1 MKFIEKV
8 FSVKNENNRKV
19 IRLAGIKVKIKKQKT
34 TNLALEKRISC
45 LESQIQKLQT
55 NCSRLL
61 KFVPKT
67 HLKLLEFHI
76 VEHCNLNCKSCV
88 HFSPLADEE
97 FLDIDTF
104 TKDIQRMAE
113 LSGGDVDTINIFGGE
128 PLLHP
133 QLIDFLK
140 ISREYFKSTKIQ
152 LVTNGILLLSQNNE
166 FWQACNQNSI
176 VISMTKYPINLD
188 YDLINKKAKDF
199 NVEIK
204 FFSADKKDSQWHF
217 PLDFEGK
224 QDSVTNFLNCQ
235 EANNCSNVYKGKFY
249 ICPIASNMRH
259 FNQYFNTNIPITEDD
274 YIDIYKVNDIKEIL
288 NFCSKPTPICEYCN
302 INDRTFNHK
311 WEVSKKDIKEWT

>member
-1 MKFIEKV
+1 
-8 FSVKNENNRKV
+8 
-19 IRLAGIKVKIKKQKT
+19 
-34 TNLALEKRISC
+34 
-45 LESQIQKLQT
+45 
-55 NCSRLL
+55 
-61 KFVPKT
+61 
-67 HLKLLEFHI
+67 
-76 VEHCNLNCKSCV
+76 
-88 HFSPLADEE
+88 
-97 FLDIDTF
+97 
-104 TKDIQRMAE
+104 MAE

-249 ICPIASNMRH
+249 ICPIASNRAN
-259 FNQYFNTNIPITEDD
+259 FTFALLLAICVILTNISIQ
-274 YIDIYKVNDIKEIL
+274 I
-288 NFCSKPTPICEYCN
+288 FQ
-302 INDRTFNHK
+302 
-311 WEVSKKDIKEWT
+311 